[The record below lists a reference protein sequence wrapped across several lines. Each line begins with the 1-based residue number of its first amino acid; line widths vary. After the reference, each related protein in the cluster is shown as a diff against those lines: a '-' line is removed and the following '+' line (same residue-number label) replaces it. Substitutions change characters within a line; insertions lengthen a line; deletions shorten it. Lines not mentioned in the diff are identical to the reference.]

1 MTTAS
6 LVDCPDTSAPTD
18 ALEFELPPTLEAHE
32 PIERRG
38 RRRDDVRLLVAST
51 LDLTVGHHRFGEL
64 ASVLDAGDLVV
75 VNTSAT
81 LAAAAPG
88 RRTGGERVIV
98 HFATPAPGGLW
109 IIELRRL
116 APGGNRPLRDAA
128 RGEEVAFDAGG
139 SVRLVAPVAERPDAG
154 VRLWLAEAALGV
166 RVEHWLSA
174 HGRPIRYTDTDRP
187 VPLADYQT
195 VFASSPDGEGSA
207 EMPSA
212 GRPFTPQTIAS
223 LVIAG
228 VLVAPLVLHAGVSSL
243 EDGERPPAERFDVPE
258 STASVVNHVHD
269 QGARVIAVGTTVVRA
284 LETVTDSHGRAH
296 PGRGW
301 TELVLGPER
310 PRRLVDGLLTG
321 LHEPRSSHLRLLEAV
336 SNRDVLERSYAAA
349 LDAGYH
355 WHEFGDLHLLL
366 G

>member
-1 MTTAS
+1 MTATG
-6 LVDCPDTSAPTD
+6 LVECVGAGATTD
-18 ALEFELPPTLEAHE
+18 ALEFELPPALESHE
-32 PIERRG
+32 PVERQG
-38 RRRDDVRLLVAST
+38 RRRDDVRLLVASP
-51 LDLTVGHHRFGEL
+51 LDLTVRHHRFAEL
-64 ASVLDAGDLVV
+64 ATLLDPGDLVV

-81 LAAAAPG
+81 LAAAATG
-88 RRTGGERVIV
+88 RRTGDERVLV

-109 IIELRRL
+109 IVELRRPV
-116 APGGNRPLRDAA
+116 PGGNRPLRDAA
-128 RGEEVAFDAGG
+128 RGEPVVLDAGG
-139 SVRLVAPVAERPDAG
+139 NVRLVAPLAERPDG
-154 VRLWLAEAALGV
+154 GIRLWLAETFLGG
-166 RVEHWLSA
+166 RVEDWLAA
-174 HGRPIRYTDTDRP
+174 HGRPIRYTDTDSA

-195 VFASSPDGEGSA
+195 VFALSPLGEGSA

-212 GRPFTPQTIAS
+212 GRPFTPETISS
-223 LVIAG
+223 LVTAG

-243 EDGERPPAERFDVPE
+243 EDGERPPAERFEVPE
-258 STASVVNHVHD
+258 STAAVVNHVHD
-269 QGARVIAVGTTVVRA
+269 QGGRVIAVGTTVVRA
-284 LETVTDSHGRAH
+284 LETVADSHGRAH

-321 LHEPRSSHLRLLEAV
+321 WHEPRSSHLRLLEAV

-349 LDAGYH
+349 LDAGYR

>member
-1 MTTAS
+1 MSTAS
-6 LVDCPDTSAPTD
+6 LVHSAGGATPTD
-18 ALEFELPPTLEAHE
+18 ALEFELPPALEAHE
-32 PIERRG
+32 PVERLG
-38 RRRDDVRLLVAST
+38 RRRDDVRLLVASA
-51 LDLTVGHHRFGEL
+51 LDLTVRHHRFGEFAAL
-64 ASVLDAGDLVV
+64 LDPGDLVV

-88 RRTGGERVIV
+88 HRTNGERVLV
-98 HFATPAPGGLW
+98 HFATPAPAGLW
-109 IIELRRL
+109 IVELRRL
-116 APGGNRPLRDAA
+116 APGGNRPVRDAT
-128 RGEEVAFDAGG
+128 RGEDIVLDAGG
-139 SVRLVAPVAERPDAG
+139 HVRLMAPVAERPDGG
-154 VRLWLAEAALGV
+154 VRLWLAETPLGEC
-166 RVEHWLSA
+166 VESWLAA
-174 HGRPIRYTDTDRP
+174 HGRPIRYRDTNRP

-195 VFASSPDGEGSA
+195 VFAFSAGGEGSA

-212 GRPFTPQTIAS
+212 GRPFTPETIAS

-243 EDGERPPAERFDVPE
+243 EDGERPPAERFEVPE
-258 STASVVNHVHD
+258 STAAVVNHVHD
-269 QGARVIAVGTTVVRA
+269 QGGRVIAVGTTVVRA
-284 LETVTDSHGRAH
+284 LETVADSHGRAH

-321 LHEPRSSHLRLLEAV
+321 WHEPRSSHLRLLEAV
-336 SNRDVLERSYAAA
+336 SNRDVLDRSYAAA
-349 LDAGYH
+349 LDAGYR